1 MKRNVLCIMMTVIV
15 LLCTGCGKGKAGLS
29 GSYKSE
35 SGLSDEYVLATPSIL
50 WYFVREWY
58 S

>member
-1 MKRNVLCIMMTVIV
+1 MKQNVLYIMLTVM
-15 LLCTGCGKGKAGLS
+15 CRMCGKGKAGLS
-29 GSYKSE
+29 GSYKGE